1 MVIIADKR
9 IFITADG
16 KELVEPGDSRAD
28 ALFAI
33 PGQRIDPK
41 RLARVVNTQDYFG
54 EKRVAPEPEAPR
66 ARAPKIKGP
75 KTE

>member
-1 MVIIADKR
+1 MVIISSKR
-9 IFITADG
+9 IFVTADG
-16 KELVEPGDSRAD
+16 KELVEPSDKRAD
-28 ALFAI
+28 SLFAI

-41 RLARVVNTQDYFG
+41 RLARLVNAQDYFG

-66 ARAPKIKGP
+66 AKAPKIKGP